1 MRVPSRV
8 RRATSQASAASVAAV
23 RRPVATAKAGARAAS
38 SSSQRST
45 PTGMNVAPRSASK
58 PRLKMGWSNV
68 LRSTSWQALLFG
80 APIKPLSS
88 MGSSSVVPAS
98 RSARWPRC
106 VGAAALPARL
116 AFDFLNAL
124 VFLVAYLAFN
134 LAFTLDSPFSVPD
147 KRHGDELFLE
157 LLPGTNYVRL
167 VMLHWYDRPTL
178 IGPKGTAVSAGND
191 CSLGHVRWGEPVISP
206 RCLEQMD
213 TILRW
218 SASQGLWAIVTA
230 RCSLAAGEQ
239 IPNKYSTNV
248 LSLIHI

>member
-1 MRVPSRV
+1 M
-8 RRATSQASAASVAAV
+8 
-23 RRPVATAKAGARAAS
+23 
-38 SSSQRST
+38 
-45 PTGMNVAPRSASK
+45 
-58 PRLKMGWSNV
+58 
-68 LRSTSWQALLFG
+68 LRG
-80 APIKPLSS
+80 
-88 MGSSSVVPAS
+88 
-98 RSARWPRC
+98 
-106 VGAAALPARL
+106 
-116 AFDFLNAL
+116 
-124 VFLVAYLAFN
+124 FN

-248 LSLIHI
+248 FGDAEVRRRFLQMWGVVAARYRSYKQRDRRSERCGAIISSNAQALDAAAALQRCEQGGASRPTTQPSQPVALIADAGAEVKARAVASRSVPIKH